1 MNVNDM
7 VQDDMNNAAA
17 ADYIENIENK
27 ISFEDEKQDEQSNHL
42 FQKEKNFI
50 LEIPE
55 TSNLNLIPLITH
67 YFYFKEVKAVPLKQI
82 VMIRKFSKTYS
93 RLIITITS

>member
-27 ISFEDEKQDEQSNHL
+27 ISFEDEKQEN
-42 FQKEKNFI
+42 
-50 LEIPE
+50 
-55 TSNLNLIPLITH
+55 
-67 YFYFKEVKAVPLKQI
+67 
-82 VMIRKFSKTYS
+82 
-93 RLIITITS
+93 